1 MRSMI
6 PKEEIGALDFI
17 RKYPECD
24 GRGIIIAIWDTGVDP
39 TARGLQ
45 VTSDG
50 KPKVLD
56 FIDAS
61 GSGDVKM
68 LDTFT
73 ITATERR
80 ITSPSGRI
88 ITVSVILVSWAAYFH
103 GCNHDQELKN

>member
-1 MRSMI
+1 MI

-17 RKYPECD
+17 QKYPSYD
-24 GRGIIIAIWDTGVDP
+24 GRGTTIAIWDTGVDP

-50 KPKVLD
+50 KPKIID

-68 LDTFT
+68 TDIYK
-73 ITATERR
+73 ITDSQRV
-80 ITSPSGRI
+80 ITTPTGRI
-88 ITVSVILVSWAAYFH
+88 ISVCS
-103 GCNHDQELKN
+103 CKCDQSFTFD